1 MQIAITMGS
10 SFSSSVQVV
19 HQERNQDIVITATS
33 ASSLI
38 PVNPT
43 IYEQNQNQNCTSDSD
58 YIIVNGWGVF
68 PVTPD
73 VRTVKKN
80 QKQQT

>member
-1 MQIAITMGS
+1 MGS

-19 HQERNQDIVITATS
+19 HQERNRDVGITATS
-33 ASSLI
+33 AASLVPGNQI
-38 PVNPT
+38 
-43 IYEQNQNQNCTSDSD
+43 IYEQNQNQNFTSDSD

-73 VRTVKKN
+73 VHTVKKDK
-80 QKQQT
+80 KQQT